1 MLVDVFLK
9 YVIKQ
14 GTSGKLWL
22 HLNFFFNSIA
32 YLAICQNE
40 TFPLLA
46 TITQIHPSISTQVI
60 PKVKHH
66 LSHPSSLGCGFRELF
81 LDFIKILVI

>member
-1 MLVDVFLK
+1 MLVDVLSENTK
-9 YVIKQ
+9 YAIKQ
-14 GTSGKLWL
+14 GTSGKLWPD
-22 HLNFFFNSIA
+22 LNFFFNSIT

-40 TFPLLA
+40 TSPLLA

-66 LSHPSSLGCGFRELF
+66 LCHQSSH
-81 LDFIKILVI
+81 IH